1 MPRFITKTAV
11 VVFTLCVLFVAG
23 FLLLHHRRARAV
35 TRSLYTNAEPANS
48 QTNPSYTVPRKLAD
62 LKDPAI
68 KESSGI
74 VASRSNPGVYWTH
87 NDSGDGPFLYA
98 FDVRGARRGVW
109 RVAGAKAR
117 DWEAITSGP
126 GPDRANNYLYIGD
139 IGDNSGRRDELAI
152 YRIPEPLVVA
162 TKTASTKSKPA
173 NTENAEVIR
182 LRYPNE
188 KHNAE
193 ALLIHPRSGDL
204 YIVTKETF
212 GSAHVYKATAP
223 FKNGDN
229 VTLKYIDQLSVPS
242 VLGAIVTD
250 GAISPDGTRLVVCD
264 YLRGYELVLESAA
277 KDFDSIWKQPMTAV
291 TLGGRKQGEA
301 ITYRLDGRA
310 LLVTSE
316 GSPAPLIEIVR
327 K

>member
-1 MPRFITKTAV
+1 MHRLVTRTVLVLLV
-11 VVFTLCVLFVAG
+11 VAVLFVAG
-23 FLLLHHRRARAV
+23 FLLFHHRRARAV
-35 TRSLYTNAEPANS
+35 TRSFYTKTDPPNTQAN
-48 QTNPSYTVPRKLAD
+48 PIYAIPRKLAD

-74 VASRSNPGVYWTH
+74 VASRSNPGLYWTH

-98 FDVRGARRGVW
+98 FDERGQRRGVW
-109 RVAGAKAR
+109 RVAGAQAR
-117 DWEAITSGP
+117 DWESIAAGP
-126 GPDRANNYLYIGD
+126 GPDRSKHYLYIGD
-139 IGDNSGRRDELAI
+139 IGDNSGRREGI
-152 YRIPEPLVVA
+152 TVYRVTEPIA
-162 TKTASTKSKPA
+162 AAAQAQTTKKQPA

-193 ALLIHPRSGDL
+193 ALLVHPRSGDL
-204 YIVTKETF
+204 YIVTKETL
-212 GSAHVYKATAP
+212 SNPHIYKASAP
-223 FKNGDN
+223 KNADP
-229 VTLKYIDQLSVPS
+229 VTLKYLGVLSIPS
-242 VLGAIVTD
+242 LLGGIVTD
-250 GAISPDGTRLVVCD
+250 GAISPDGTRVVICD
-264 YLRGYELVLESAA
+264 YLRGYELVLAKSAS
-277 KDFDSIWKQPMTAV
+277 DFDSIWKEPMTSI
-291 TLGGRKQGEA
+291 TLGERKQGEA